1 MFYQEHT
8 HKHTHTEHSATTTT
22 VISLMSKHQPL
33 PKAKQPA
40 QKTPL
45 CWTNNT
51 PFQPNPTLLNMT
63 EDGTYIT
70 YYYQQWKKTKQP
82 ETEQQEVAQIFPLPQ
97 IRQIL
102 PSLHKS

>member
-1 MFYQEHT
+1 
-8 HKHTHTEHSATTTT
+8 
-22 VISLMSKHQPL
+22 
-33 PKAKQPA
+33 
-40 QKTPL
+40 
-45 CWTNNT
+45 
-51 PFQPNPTLLNMT
+51 MT